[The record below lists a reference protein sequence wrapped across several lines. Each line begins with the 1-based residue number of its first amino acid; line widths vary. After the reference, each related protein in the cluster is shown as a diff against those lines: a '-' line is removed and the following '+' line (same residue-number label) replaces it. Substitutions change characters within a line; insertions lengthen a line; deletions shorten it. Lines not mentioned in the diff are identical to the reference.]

1 MNRASRHGNPSHSP
15 SNRNRAPG
23 VDPPA
28 LSERRL
34 ASLAVLAVLSALPL
48 AALLAVAFPG
58 VALGLGAGVVAV
70 AAMGRLRRRL
80 RRWRGP
86 ARLRVP
92 RLDLE
97 VSVARV
103 VDE

>member
-1 MNRASRHGNPSHSP
+1 
-15 SNRNRAPG
+15 
-23 VDPPA
+23 V
-28 LSERRL
+28 LSERPL
-34 ASLAVLAVLSALPL
+34 ASLAALAVLSALPL

-70 AAMGRLRRRL
+70 AALRRL

>member
-1 MNRASRHGNPSHSP
+1 MNRSHRRGNSSHSP

-28 LSERRL
+28 LSNDPA
-34 ASLAVLAVLSALPL
+34 ASLAVLAALAALPL
-48 AALLAVAFPG
+48 AVLLAVAYPG

-70 AAMGRLRRRL
+70 AGMRRL
-80 RRWRGP
+80 RRWQGP

>member
-1 MNRASRHGNPSHSP
+1 M
-15 SNRNRAPG
+15 
-23 VDPPA
+23 
-28 LSERRL
+28 LSERPL
-34 ASLAVLAVLSALPL
+34 ASLAVLAVLAALPL

-70 AAMGRLRRRL
+70 AAFRRL
-80 RRWRGP
+80 RRWQGS

>member
-1 MNRASRHGNPSHSP
+1 MNRPHRHDNPSHSP

-23 VDPPA
+23 VDPPV
-28 LSERRL
+28 LSERPL
-34 ASLAVLAVLSALPL
+34 ASLAVLAVLSVLPL
-48 AALLAVAFPG
+48 AALLALAFPG
-58 VALGLGAGVVAV
+58 VALGLGAGGLVAV
-70 AAMGRLRRRL
+70 ASMRRV

-86 ARLRVP
+86 VRLRVP

>member
-23 VDPPA
+23 VDPPV
-28 LSERRL
+28 LSERPL
-34 ASLAVLAVLSALPL
+34 PSLAALAVLSALPL

-58 VALGLGAGVVAV
+58 VALGLVAGGVAV
-70 AAMGRLRRRL
+70 AAMRRL

-86 ARLRVP
+86 VRLRVP

-103 VDE
+103 ADE